1 MRHNWLA
8 LAAILAGAIALA
20 QNAAPPA
27 YDLLIR
33 GARVIDGTGNPWRHA
48 DVAVAKGRIAAV
60 GNLRGA
66 SARRVIEAPGRYLV
80 PGFIDMHSHSDL
92 TLLVDGNAESKIRS
106 GVTTEVLGES
116 TSGGPASKL
125 KQQFL
130 GYGEA
135 DMKRGLS
142 STEQRATLLGW
153 GQISHGDGHQFELPL
168 PPSLAAR
175 TELRRL
181 TATLAWL
188 TPTDHKHRDYRR
200 AQLWIDVPGDG
211 IGTPTCGLDAPSAR
225 RGTVEHRVFQG
236 TDDVPFLDGDRLR
249 ILVGCRE
256 DAGKLDTPVP
266 YAIAITLEVG
276 ADVEIDVYQEIS
288 ARIRPLV
295 EVEAT
300 S

>member
-33 GARVIDGTGNPWRHA
+33 GARAIDGTGNPWRHA

-125 KQQFL
+125 KQH
-130 GYGEA
+130 
-135 DMKRGLS
+135 S
-142 STEQRATLLGW
+142 W
-153 GQISHGDGHQFELPL
+153 GM
-168 PPSLAAR
+168 AK
-175 TELRRL
+175 
-181 TATLAWL
+181 
-188 TPTDHKHRDYRR
+188 PT
-200 AQLWIDVPGDG
+200 
-211 IGTPTCGLDAPSAR
+211 
-225 RGTVEHRVFQG
+225 
-236 TDDVPFLDGDRLR
+236 
-249 ILVGCRE
+249 
-256 DAGKLDTPVP
+256 
-266 YAIAITLEVG
+266 
-276 ADVEIDVYQEIS
+276 
-288 ARIRPLV
+288 
-295 EVEAT
+295 
-300 S
+300 